1 MKRKGYIVLGKHKTT
16 NEIVGYVEHSFS
28 MGFNPERVNVITY
41 DSKKTVGKVYL
52 DKYHAKST
60 MGYYYRIYKKDVN
73 MLNKKFSE
81 YEFKVFRIGSKHC
94 PVKIDW
100 TERILMKRKQMKT
113 EKFIWRN
120 PKFTLREDVKF

>member
-16 NEIVGYVEHSFS
+16 GEIVGYVEHSFS
-28 MGFNPERVNVITY
+28 MGFSSERVNLYTHEPNY
-41 DSKKTVGKVYL
+41 NVGKTYL

-60 MGYYYRIYKKDVN
+60 MEYYYRINKKDSDK
-73 MLNKKFSE
+73 LNKKYPE

-100 TERILMKRKQMKT
+100 TERILMKRKLTKL
-113 EKFIWRN
+113 EKFNWRN